1 MLAAVKLVCS
11 QFVFGG
17 TEGLKHDIFAFDEA
31 QHAVYQ
37 SALAAP
43 LYSVLTPKQVNLRWM
58 LHAMNFFRH
67 HMLNEDAQTL
77 FNKVDE
83 LDVTQRPSAW
93 REPLREGAY
102 PLSKHWRGTYSFLE
116 NPEVRR
122 LRKQGP
128 GHEVY
133 IDKNVDEGKIQVCWS
148 QTSLIPW
155 Q

>member
-1 MLAAVKLVCS
+1 VSNQLAAIKLMCS
-11 QFVFGG
+11 HLVFGG

-37 SALAAP
+37 SAVAAP
-43 LYSVLTPKQVNLRWM
+43 LYGGPALAQVNLQWM
-58 LHAMNFFRH
+58 LHVMNFFRH

-83 LDVTQRPSAW
+83 LDATQKPSAW
-93 REPLREGAY
+93 REPLGDREGAY
-102 PLSKHWRGTYSFLE
+102 ALSKYWRGTYSFLE

-128 GHEVY
+128 GYEVY
-133 IDKNVDEGKIQVCWS
+133 IDKNVDEGKIQV
-148 QTSLIPW
+148 
-155 Q
+155 